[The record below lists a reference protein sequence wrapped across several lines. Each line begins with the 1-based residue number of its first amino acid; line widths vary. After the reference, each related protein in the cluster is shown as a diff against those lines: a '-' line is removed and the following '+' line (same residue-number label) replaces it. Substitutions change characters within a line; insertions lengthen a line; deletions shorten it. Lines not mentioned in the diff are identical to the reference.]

1 MKEVY
6 RIWCEWDIGVADE
19 VYSSYSVA
27 EKNAIRGL
35 EDSGIEK
42 SFDELEEAGYIGID
56 AITIIK
62 K

>member
-19 VYSSYSVA
+19 VYSSYAVA
-27 EKNAIRGL
+27 EDNAIRGL
-35 EDSGIEK
+35 EDSGIEE

-56 AITIIK
+56 VITIIK